1 MQAERSDLALAQ
13 RAIVLQVLRSDHPA
27 RWSRSELTRAVSEV
41 ESSVVGEALTRLAGE
56 GVVVLDG
63 DGVRAS
69 ECAKRLDA
77 LGLLAI

>member
-13 RAIVLQVLRSDHPA
+13 RAIVLQVLCGDHPV
-27 RWSRSELTRAVSEV
+27 RWSRLDLTRAVSEAG
-41 ESSVVGEALTRLAGE
+41 SSVVGEALARLAAE

-63 DGVRAS
+63 DGVQAS
-69 ECAKRLDA
+69 ECAKRLDV